1 MNEPFLR
8 KMLVSFISSNI
19 PLYIEENPLE
29 KLFKVLDIEL
39 KRYTPVSRSK
49 FVFEKIKFNPLM
61 PGGNKKVTHT

>member
-19 PLYIEENPLE
+19 PIYIEENPLE

-39 KRYTPVSRSK
+39 KTYTPVVQNSFSRKS
-49 FVFEKIKFNPLM
+49 NL
-61 PGGNKKVTHT
+61 TL

>member
-39 KRYTPVSRSK
+39 KRYTPVVQNLFLRKS
-49 FVFEKIKFNPLM
+49 NL
-61 PGGNKKVTHT
+61 TL

>member
-39 KRYTPVSRSK
+39 KTYTPVVQNSFLRKS
-49 FVFEKIKFNPLM
+49 NL
-61 PGGNKKVTHT
+61 TL

>member
-1 MNEPFLR
+1 MNEPFFR

-39 KRYTPVSRSK
+39 KTYTPVVQNSFSRKS
-49 FVFEKIKFNPLM
+49 NL
-61 PGGNKKVTHT
+61 TL

>member
-39 KRYTPVSRSK
+39 KRYTPVVQNL
-49 FVFEKIKFNPLM
+49 FLIKSNL
-61 PGGNKKVTHT
+61 NL

>member
-39 KRYTPVSRSK
+39 KTYTPVVQNSFSRKS
-49 FVFEKIKFNPLM
+49 NL
-61 PGGNKKVTHT
+61 TL